1 ILHRGE
7 FLSPTEP
14 VATGTPAVLPPIR
27 ARNPSGADRLDFAR
41 WLVEPGNPLTARVL
55 ANQLWMRLFGEGL
68 VRSAGDFGVRG
79 DAPTHPEL
87 LDLLASQLAES
98 GWSRKALLTAILNS
112 DTYRQ
117 SSATRPELADA
128 DPLNKLLA
136 RQNRLRV
143 EGEVVRDLHL
153 AASGL
158 LSRKIGGPSV
168 FPPMPPEIASL
179 SYAGN
184 FRWNES
190 TGEDRYR
197 RGMYTFFKRTS
208 PYPDLVT
215 FDCPDAN
222 VANVRRSVSNTP
234 LQALTT
240 LNAQTFAEAALA
252 LAKNCLTQTES
263 AEPTDG
269 TRVGRLFETCLLRR
283 PEEGETAGLLSLL
296 VSARAAF
303 QTEPA
308 AAKKLGGTP
317 ELAAWTTVARVILN
331 TDEFITR
338 D

>member
-1 ILHRGE
+1 L
-7 FLSPTEP
+7 
-14 VATGTPAVLPPIR
+14 PAIHSRKQTVP
-27 ARNPSGADRLDFAR
+27 DRFDLAR
-41 WLVEPGNPLTARVL
+41 WLVQPDHPLTARVF
-55 ANQLWMRLFGEGL
+55 ANQIWMRLFGEGI

-79 DAPTHPEL
+79 ERPTHPEL
-87 LDLLASQLAES
+87 LDLCASQLLDN
-98 GWSRKALLTAILNS
+98 GWSRKELIRGIMNS
-112 DTYRQ
+112 ATYRQ
-117 SSATRPELADA
+117 SSIARKDLSDQ
-128 DPLNKLLA
+128 DPLNRLLA

-153 AASGL
+153 AAAGQ

-184 FRWNES
+184 FRWVES
-190 TGEDRYR
+190 SGEDRYR

-222 VANVRRSVSNTP
+222 VANVRRTVSNTP

-240 LNAQTFAEAALA
+240 LNAQTFAEAAQA
-252 LAKNCLTQTES
+252 LAKTIAGSTKLSDAPETK
-263 AEPTDG
+263 
-269 TRVGRLFETCLLRR
+269 RLGRLFQSCLLRL
-283 PEEGETAGLLSLL
+283 PDAIETTALLKLL
-296 VSARAAF
+296 HSARESF
-303 QTEPA
+303 FSQNKELQKTEA
-308 AAKKLGGTP
+308 NA
-317 ELAAWTTVARVILN
+317 EIAAWTAVARVVLN